1 MHLCSTCW
9 SNYVHQRN
17 VLQSSKKKELVEK
30 HKEKNTLYDK
40 RRASITTSLQQVRQR
55 QQRLF
60 DAFMDGGITQEDYN
74 ANNVRYAE
82 EVTELEAKQKQL
94 DDIDQSYYVTVSYLL
109 NPFEHAADI
118 FKVAKVNKKRQ
129 ILGLLLSNLE
139 FDGENIHYTLKEPW
153 GRLFLCGNRSVWLGE
168 RKFYRT

>member
-17 VLQSSKKKELVEK
+17 VLQSSKKELVEK

-129 ILGLLLSNLE
+129 ILCLLLSNHE
-139 FDGENIHYTLKEPW
+139 FDGENIQYTLKEPM
-153 GRLFLCGNRSVWLGE
+153 GRLF
-168 RKFYRT
+168 

>member
-1 MHLCSTCW
+1 
-9 SNYVHQRN
+9 
-17 VLQSSKKKELVEK
+17 
-30 HKEKNTLYDK
+30 
-40 RRASITTSLQQVRQR
+40 
-55 QQRLF
+55 
-60 DAFMDGGITQEDYN
+60 MDGGITQEDYN

-109 NPFEHAADI
+109 NLFEHAADI

-139 FDGENIHYTLKEPW
+139 SDGENIHYTLKEPW
-153 GRLFLCGNRSVWLGE
+153 GRLFLCGNRSVWLGMRDSNPRMVGPE
-168 RKFYRT
+168 PTALPLGESPFFGISMIPYFSENEPLILKIPLQKPKSSLYCY